1 MLLLTALSPLTTA
14 TGSILPVTTGVAS
27 RLFDGLAATRIP
39 FLGPTKAF
47 GEVAG
52 AMVCSGFGC
61 LLGMDDR
68 KRRALD
74 ERICSPPRTRGA
86 LSAGD
91 VRCGSGRV
99 GYDFREQS
107 QKRYVSQN
115 SKVPGNVGG
124 WGIPYGTLPSLGYF
138 RSFTSCL
145 VPLPFSIK
153 SVFNQDS
160 SIE

>member
-1 MLLLTALSPLTTA
+1 MQSDQQTHKPEKGTVLLLTALSPLATA

-52 AMVCSGFGC
+52 AMVCSGFGW

-74 ERICSPPRTRGA
+74 ERICSPPQDERSTVCR
-86 LSAGD
+86 
-91 VRCGSGRV
+91 RCSLRLWKSRV
-99 GYDFREQS
+99 
-107 QKRYVSQN
+107 
-115 SKVPGNVGG
+115 
-124 WGIPYGTLPSLGYF
+124 
-138 RSFTSCL
+138 
-145 VPLPFSIK
+145 
-153 SVFNQDS
+153 
-160 SIE
+160 